1 MVCKKPCLW
10 LISPFFPPKMFEM
23 RTLIFSRVSTC
34 SSFTITTA
42 FVNKITWIQIVVSII
57 IYRNNSNLQLLLIE
71 IKLVD
76 YKNRLIQVQG
86 GDSDRLGL
94 ANFHPFYITSDKA
107 GGFNKKQ
114 DHEKGKK
121 WNILF
126 SNKMEKKTTWKCLK
140 KSIIY
145 IFFIY
150 KN

>member
-1 MVCKKPCLW
+1 M
-10 LISPFFPPKMFEM
+10 
-23 RTLIFSRVSTC
+23 
-34 SSFTITTA
+34 
-42 FVNKITWIQIVVSII
+42 VSII

-121 WNILF
+121 NEIFYFLMKW
-126 SNKMEKKTTWKCLK
+126 KKLLG
-140 KSIIY
+140 
-145 IFFIY
+145 
-150 KN
+150 NV